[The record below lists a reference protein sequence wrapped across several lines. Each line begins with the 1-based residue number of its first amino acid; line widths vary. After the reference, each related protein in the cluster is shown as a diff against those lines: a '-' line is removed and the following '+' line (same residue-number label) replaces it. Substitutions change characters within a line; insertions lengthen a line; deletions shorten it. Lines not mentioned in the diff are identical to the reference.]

1 MASNGLLLFTS
12 TRCVLSSSRVKYNLQ
27 NAANRLVAGVLYV
40 YQWLPSHSGVP
51 SSAGGG
57 VQVEDVATQISR
69 CSLVASRVYCQAQ
82 HHCPRLDVRCLYQK
96 SLENGSIR
104 PSVPIDLVMVERN
117 TGEENTITQNVVRNF
132 VSQNFRVS
140 NPDFEIEFVNSER
153 EATPLEDGQNPSTEV
168 PLVPFS
174 RLFNKVVLGGT
185 FDRMHNAHKILLTE
199 SAIRCH
205 KEVIVGV
212 TDDNMVKKKT
222 LYELIETCEKRQE
235 RVSTFLQ
242 DLAPHINSRVV
253 PISDPFGPTIVEKE
267 LDLLVVSA
275 ETIAGGEKINQIRKE
290 KDMQQLEVH
299 AISVY
304 ADPKKMNDMEEDK
317 ISSSSQRIR
326 MLGDRLKPPLK
337 SPSLPYIIGLTGGT
351 CCGKTSI
358 SAFLER
364 HGVRSINCDMLG
376 HDAYKEGT
384 KCFQQVIQT
393 FGQDVLCPSGNTI
406 NRKVLA
412 RKVFSSSTE
421 LAKLNSIVWP
431 EIKRLILEGIEYH
444 TKQGAKAIILDA
456 AILLE
461 ANWDNLC
468 HDIWVTIIPKEEAI
482 KRVQSR
488 DKVSQEDAE
497 RRVGS
502 QVSNHERAKRA
513 TFLFSTLW
521 EEEFTR
527 SQILKAWGN
536 IESTIK
542 KL

>member
-12 TRCVLSSSRVKYNLQ
+12 TRCVLSSTRVKYNLQ
-27 NAANRLVAGVLYV
+27 NAASRLVAGVLYV
-40 YQWLPSHSGVP
+40 YQWLPGPGGVP
-51 SSAGGG
+51 SSVGGG

-117 TGEENTITQNVVRNF
+117 TGEENTITQTVVRNF

-140 NPDFEIEFVNSER
+140 NPDFAIEFLNSER
-153 EATPLEDGQNPSTEV
+153 EATPPEDGQSSSEV

-174 RLFNKVVLGGT
+174 KIFNRVVLGGT

-199 SAIRCH
+199 SAIRCQT
-205 KEVIVGV
+205 EIVVGV
-212 TDDNMVKKKT
+212 TDDDMVKKKT
-222 LYELIETCEKRQE
+222 LYELIEPCVKRQE
-235 RVSTFLQ
+235 RVTTFLQ
-242 DLAPHINSRVV
+242 DLAPHISSRVV
-253 PISDPFGPTIVEKE
+253 PISDPFGPTITEKDM
-267 LDLLVVSA
+267 DLLVVSA
-275 ETIAGGEKINQIRKE
+275 ETIAGGQKINQIRKE
-290 KDMQQLEVH
+290 RDMPQLEVH
-299 AISVY
+299 AINVY
-304 ADPKKMNDMEEDK
+304 ADPKKMNAIEEDK

-358 SAFLER
+358 SRFMEG
-364 HGVRSINCDMLG
+364 HGVPAINCDLLG

-384 KCFQQVIQT
+384 KCFQQVIET
-393 FGQDVLCPSGNTI
+393 FGEDVLCPSGNTI
-406 NRKVLA
+406 NRKALA
-412 RKVFSSSTE
+412 KKVFASSTE

-431 EIKRLILEGIEYH
+431 EIKRLMLERIQFH
-444 TKQGAKAIILDA
+444 AKQGAKAVILDA

-468 HDIWVTIIPKEEAI
+468 HDLWVTIIPKEEAI
-482 KRVQSR
+482 RRVQSR

-497 RRVGS
+497 RRVGC

-521 EEEFTR
+521 EEEFTQ
-527 SQILKAWGN
+527 SQVLKAWGN
-536 IESTIK
+536 IDSTIK
-542 KL
+542 FL